1 MGELARGR
9 LAIKYILIEILP
21 SFLIGVLIF
30 LFILLMF
37 QALRLTEFVLVH
49 GVNIKTVAQ
58 IMGYLAIS
66 FLPVILPMSLLF
78 SLLITYGRMSAD
90 SEVMAFKALG
100 LKMTHLA
107 IPAIA
112 VGAMATFASAQ
123 TSFYLAPWG
132 NRQFEVLINEL
143 GRLKAGATIK
153 EGVFS
158 EGFFDLVVYANEV
171 DSKAGLLKKVFIY
184 DERESGAPLTIIAR
198 EGRLIRESD
207 AKFGDRAHLQ
217 LLDGSIHLTESETYT
232 KIDFSSHEI
241 NLFDPVKQ
249 QEKSKSL
256 PSMSLDELTAALK
269 AKSLDAKQTR
279 KFQIEL
285 HRRWALSVACLLFAF
300 IGVGLGTTTNRRLA
314 RSSGMVLCL
323 IVIVTYWI
331 LYISA
336 EGMARNGLLPPG
348 VAIWGVN
355 VIFTYFAWWSMR
367 RASTA

>member
-1 MGELARGR
+1 MRELARGR
-9 LAIKYILIEILP
+9 LAIKYILFEILP
-21 SFLIGVLIF
+21 SFFIGILIF

-49 GVNIKTVAQ
+49 GVDIKTVAQ

-100 LKMTHLA
+100 LKLTHLSL
-107 IPAIA
+107 PAI
-112 VGAMATFASAQ
+112 VIGALTTFASSQ

-132 NRQFEVLINEL
+132 NRQFEVLMNEL

-158 EGFFDLVVYANEV
+158 EGFFNMVVYANEV
-171 DSKAGLLKKVFIY
+171 DSKVGILKKVFIY
-184 DERESGAPLTIIAR
+184 DEREDSAPLTIIAR
-198 EGRLIRESD
+198 EGRLIRETD
-207 AKFGDRAHLQ
+207 PKLGDRAHLQ
-217 LLDGSIHLTESETYT
+217 LLDGSIHLTEGDTYT
-232 KIDFSSHEI
+232 KIDFSSHDI
-241 NLFDPVKQ
+241 NLFDPVKK
-249 QEKSKSL
+249 QERNKSI
-256 PSMSLDELTAALK
+256 PSMSIDELASGLK
-269 AKSLDAKQTR
+269 TQALDAKQTR
-279 KFQIEL
+279 KYEIEI
-285 HRRWALSVACLLFAF
+285 HRRWAMSLACLLFAF

-314 RSSGMVLCL
+314 RASGMVLCL
-323 IVIVTYWI
+323 IVIVAYWV

-336 EGMARNGLLPPG
+336 EGIARNGFLPPA

-355 VIFTYFAWWSMR
+355 LIFAYFAYWSIR
-367 RASTA
+367 RANDA